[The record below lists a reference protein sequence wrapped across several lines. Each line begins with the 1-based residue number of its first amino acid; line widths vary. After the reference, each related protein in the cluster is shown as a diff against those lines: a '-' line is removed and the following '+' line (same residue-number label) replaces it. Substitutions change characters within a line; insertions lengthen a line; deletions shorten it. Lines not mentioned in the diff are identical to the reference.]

1 MANPFTTFRAAEHAD
16 TMEGFLSLVVPDPLE
31 QYFERFFHDGVLFR
45 RAMFVYG
52 QPGSGKTTLARLFEP
67 VALSTL
73 LRNVS
78 GQAFAA
84 VRTAVARTGAL
95 NDDVST
101 IVGARIPLE
110 SDFRDLAN
118 LPYSPDVRRQ
128 LLVRLIQ
135 ARAVLRWFAQLQQ
148 IGIKPAQVE
157 AVPRDGFNGSMDVLG
172 GAGGAQL
179 LARARAVENSIY
191 SILGALVPPL
201 EKDFPADLQL
211 PYHLFDVLSEFRIAP
226 AVARNHN
233 LEARLRPFVILDD
246 AHALSTEQFQ
256 ALRTW
261 VTRREI
267 ILGRWIMSRLD
278 ALTPNEIASEFGAT
292 EASPAA
298 PGVAAQRD
306 FEVVALQGVG
316 GDRQSARRQ
325 FRKVADAIG
334 RRYLKQVE
342 AFNRAQI
349 ADLGSI
355 LDTVPTPVLD
365 EKLIEWE
372 KEIVSEAAKRAIAGP
387 VLQSLELSVNAILK
401 SRGETA
407 KDLQVALLRILVH
420 RRSTVRQLTMFGH
433 DEAESPSRTVDVSLI
448 GGAEIHLFRSFN
460 RPYFYGFDQL
470 ALASSENPELFVR
483 LAGTLVESSLNQLSR
498 RKSPTVS
505 AAEQHRLLRGKAA
518 EIIEQWNFPEA
529 STVRRLVAG
538 IASRCEKA
546 TDLPNAYLKSGA
558 NAFGIPMADFDTL
571 RDSNTPL
578 AVAIKYG
585 VAYSV
590 FSLSLDRTVKDMQ
603 WCLITLGGVACLH
616 HGLTF
621 ALGGFVEGTAR
632 ELHAMISTQ

>member
-45 RAMFVYG
+45 RAVFVYG

-67 VALSTL
+67 LALSTL
-73 LRNVS
+73 LRNDS

-84 VRTAVARTGAL
+84 VRAAVARTGAL
-95 NDDVST
+95 HDNAST

-110 SDFRDLAN
+110 SDFRELAN
-118 LPYSPDVRRQ
+118 LPYSADVRRQ
-128 LLVRLIQ
+128 MLLRLIQ

-148 IGIKPAQVE
+148 IGLKPAQVE
-157 AVPRDGFNGSMDVLG
+157 AVPRDGFNGSMEVLG
-172 GAGGAQL
+172 GAGGAHL

-191 SILGALVPPL
+191 SILGALVPPP

-211 PYHLFDVLSEFRIAP
+211 PYHLFDVLAEFRIAP

-233 LEARLRPFVILDD
+233 LEPRLRPFVILDD
-246 AHALSTEQFQ
+246 AHALSAEQFQ
-256 ALRTW
+256 ALRSW

-278 ALTPNEIASEFGAT
+278 ALSPTEVASEFGAT
-292 EASPAA
+292 EESPSA
-298 PGVAAQRD
+298 PGVAPQRD
-306 FEVVALQGVG
+306 FEMVALQGVG
-316 GDRQSARRQ
+316 GDRQTARRQ

-342 AFNRAQI
+342 ALNRAQI

-355 LDTVPTPVLD
+355 LDTVPSDVPE
-365 EKLIEWE
+365 EKLSGWE
-372 KEIVSEAAKRAIAGP
+372 EEVETEAAKRAITGP
-387 VLQSLELSVNAILK
+387 VRKSLDESVDSILK
-401 SRGETA
+401 GRSAA
-407 KDLQVALLRILVH
+407 KDLRVALLRILVH
-420 RRSTVRQLTMFGH
+420 RRSTVRQLTMFID
-433 DEAESPSRTVDVSLI
+433 DEAESPSRTMDASLI
-448 GGAEIHLFRSFN
+448 GGAEIHLFRTFG
-460 RPYFYGFDQL
+460 RPYYYGFDQL

-483 LAGTLVESSLNQLSR
+483 LAGTLVDSSLSQLLR

-518 EIIEQWNFPEA
+518 EIVEQWNFPEA
-529 STVRRLVAG
+529 ATVRRLVAG

-558 NAFGIPMADFDTL
+558 NAFGIPMADFNTL
-571 RDSNTPL
+571 RDTNTPL
-578 AVAIKYG
+578 AIAIKYG

-590 FSLSLDRTVKDMQ
+590 FSLSLDRTVKNMQ

-616 HGLTF
+616 HRLTL
-621 ALGGFVEGTAR
+621 ALGGFVEGTST
-632 ELHAMISTQ
+632 ELHAMISTR